1 MKATRTEGIIR
12 TLLAVPRILLPL
24 VPIPFAVAAALS
36 LWSVVNLVVHSA
48 GGSIS

>member
-1 MKATRTEGIIR
+1 MTEAIIR
-12 TLLAVPRILLPL
+12 TLRAVPRILLPF
-24 VPIPFAVAAALS
+24 VPLPLSVAAALF